1 MVVADLDKCVGC
13 GLCQM
18 VCPRQALN
26 AWGYVRIDRDRCND
40 CHGGLHRS
48 EEDAPLGD
56 RAIALD
62 TTSMLRRRACI
73 ENCPVEALSVE

>member
-1 MVVADLDKCVGC
+1 MVVADLDRCVGC

-40 CHGGLHRS
+40 CYGGLHQS
-48 EEDAPLGD
+48 EDNAPLSE
-56 RAIALD
+56 RENALD
-62 TTSMLRRRACI
+62 TTRILRRRACI
-73 ENCPVEALSVE
+73 ENCPVEALSAE